1 MNDTQTEQPGK
12 DAARKTAEKLK
23 QDAEAAETKEREES
37 TQALEV
43 TRQKAAAMY
52 RNDVGLGTE
61 DISADD
67 INIPQLK
74 LVQPNKPYPLV
85 DGKRATDGWW
95 YRTDTKEQI
104 QNPEVTI
111 LVVRKAYADNF
122 KKTAKE
128 RQHIYFGIH
137 EGTNDLFRMYAR
149 GWSLN
154 GSRDFVTQVK
164 TIQSKYRVPMF
175 ALKVQLS
182 NAPRS
187 GKTDDGAE
195 YSVFSAV
202 FTILK
207 DEDGYPILE
216 DRPERVTILRELA
229 KRFTE
234 IPVLGENETEET
246 TKLNKD
252 TTNQSDP
259 EPDPGENTEKV
270 NPDDIPF

>member
-1 MNDTQTEQPGK
+1 MNDEHKEEPGIE
-12 DAARKTAEKLK
+12 AARKTAEKLK
-23 QDAEAAETKEREES
+23 QEKEAEETKEEEAA
-37 TQALEV
+37 TQALDV
-43 TRQKAAAMY
+43 TRQKMAAMY

-74 LVQPNKPYPLV
+74 LVQPNKPYPLA
-85 DGKRATDGWW
+85 DGTRATDGWW

-104 QNPEVTI
+104 ESPEVTI

-154 GSRDFVTQVK
+154 GSREFVTQVK

-182 NAPRS
+182 SMPRS
-187 GKTDDGAE
+187 GQTEDGAA

-216 DRPERVTILRELA
+216 DRPKRVTILRELA

-234 IPVLGENETEET
+234 IPVQGESESEET

-252 TTNQSDP
+252 VAQDV
-259 EPDPGENTEKV
+259 EPDPSVETEQV